1 MRVEI
6 GLILLVVTTSSGC
19 VDPAP
24 PRSITPPINENVTA
38 FVNVNVVPMASRQ
51 VLEEYT
57 VLVEDGRITGFGP
70 SYGIPIPTGATR
82 IDGRDKYL
90 MPGLTEMHG
99 HLPNPSM
106 PPEVMENVLFLYV
119 ANGVTTVRGMQG
131 HESQFQIRERIRGE
145 GFRDDKLLGPQLL
158 LGSPA
163 LSGDAVKS
171 VEQAESLVRE
181 YDDAGFDLLKIHEGL
196 SSDLYDTIAG
206 TARQLGMIFGGHVP
220 DQVGLLR
227 ALQVRQTT
235 IDHLDNY
242 VEALVPESQ
251 ELEEPPGLR
260 GAHELLDQ
268 IDESR
273 TELLVRKTR
282 ESDVSVV
289 PTMVLW
295 ESGIY
300 PTRPSEELLEE
311 RTEVAYMLRSTVD
324 RWREAVDERL
334 AEVDPEAMQALAAL
348 RRRLLRALHTGGA
361 RILLGTDSPQIF
373 SVPGFSVHREL
384 KLYSEIGMTP
394 YEALSTGTRVASEY
408 LRGDYGTIAFGRRA
422 DLILLEANPL
432 ADIENVSKRVG
443 VMVNGT
449 FITEEEIQKRLSSIA
464 AYYER

>member
-1 MRVEI
+1 MRVEVAA
-6 GLILLVVTTSSGC
+6 ILLFVATGSGC

-24 PRSITPPINENVTA
+24 PRSVTPAINENVTA
-38 FVNVNVVPMASRQ
+38 FVNVNVVPMTSRQ

-106 PPEVMENVLFLYV
+106 PSEVMENVLFLYV

-131 HESQFQIRERIRGE
+131 HETQFQIRERIRGE
-145 GFRDDKLLGPQLL
+145 GFRDDKLIGPQLL

-163 LSGDAVKS
+163 LSGDTVTS
-171 VEQAESLVRE
+171 VEQAESLVRD

-251 ELEEPPGLR
+251 ELEEAPGLR
-260 GAHELLDQ
+260 GAHELLDRF
-268 IDESR
+268 DESR
-273 TELLVRKTR
+273 IELLVRKTR

-300 PTRPSEELLEE
+300 PTRPSEEILKERNRGRLYAQVDGRSLE
-311 RTEVAYMLRSTVD
+311 
-324 RWREAVDERL
+324 
-334 AEVDPEAMQALAAL
+334 
-348 RRRLLRALHTGGA
+348 
-361 RILLGTDSPQIF
+361 
-373 SVPGFSVHREL
+373 
-384 KLYSEIGMTP
+384 
-394 YEALSTGTRVASEY
+394 
-408 LRGDYGTIAFGRRA
+408 RGGRRA
-422 DLILLEANPL
+422 ARRGRSGSDASSRGPAEAAPSG
-432 ADIENVSKRVG
+432 AAHRRRSDPPG
-443 VMVNGT
+443 NGLPANLQRSRIFRPSRAET
-449 FITEEEIQKRLSSIA
+449 LCRSRHDAL
-464 AYYER
+464 